1 MNAVESFLTPNQE
14 SSVIRAIVEAENN
27 TSGEIRIHL
36 ENNTKKPSLERAKEV
51 FLYLKMDDTKDRNGV
66 LIYVGIANKQIAILG
81 DEGINDLVPDNFWE
95 EEIQLLKDFFI
106 KNEFEEGFIAAVKKV
121 GEKLQLFFPYQKDD
135 TNELS
140 DQISKG

>member
-1 MNAVESFLTPNQE
+1 MNAVDFFLTTEQE
-14 SSVIRAIVEAENN
+14 NSVIKTIQEAEKN

-66 LIYVGIANKQIAILG
+66 LIYIGVENKKIAILG
-81 DEGINDLVPDNFWE
+81 DIGINKLVPDNFWE
-95 EEIQLLKDFFI
+95 KEIQLLKDFFI
-106 KNEFEEGFIAAVKKV
+106 KNEFEEGLIAAVKKV

>member
-1 MNAVESFLTPNQE
+1 MNAVESFLTPDQE

-66 LIYVGIANKQIAILG
+66 LIYVDVVNKQIAILG
-81 DEGINDLVPDNFWE
+81 DTGINDLVPDNFWE
-95 EEIQLLKDFFI
+95 EEIGLLTDFFT
-106 KNEFEEGFIAAVKKV
+106 KKKVEEGLIAAVKKV
-121 GEKLQLFFPYQKDD
+121 GEKLQLYFPYQRDD

>member
-1 MNAVESFLTPNQE
+1 MNAVESFLTPDQE
-14 SSVIRAIVEAENN
+14 SSVIRAIIEAENN

-36 ENNTKKPSLERAKEV
+36 ENNTKKPSLERAEEV
-51 FLYLKMDDTKDRNGV
+51 FLYLKMEDTNDRNGV
-66 LIYVGIANKQIAILG
+66 LIYIGVVNKQIAILG
-81 DEGINDLVPDNFWE
+81 DTGINDLVPDNFWE
-95 EEIQLLKDFFI
+95 EEIQLLTDFFT
-106 KNEFEEGFIAAVKKV
+106 KKKVEEGLIATIKKV